1 MKQYVQSIL
10 SREIKNI
17 DCICGNCRLKYY
29 RNIKKD
35 PPTPNEIQ
43 LDPDYRPQ
51 PESSNITSPKSIQ
64 LGIPATPRSHKYCVV
79 CKKSGNNRNH
89 LIVVPEKARTQAF
102 VETGIFIDSRNRSC
116 KSHIYMSYFNKASL
130 CLLQSSKQ
138 TDVFSRSDI
147 TNLTTNIRK
156 MMKAS
161 SYLNFDI
168 PSLIDDED
176 YTNLLGINRDQFSV
190 LADELR
196 LIRNSLS
203 RSVRTCLAVFLMK
216 LKTGLPNKVLSI
228 LFRLKKHQVQR
239 IIHSARL
246 SLMTEFVPN
255 YLGFGHIS
263 HEDFCQQHTTTVA
276 KTLFTNESSQAVIIL
291 DGTYV
296 YIQKSSNY
304 RFQRQ
309 SYSLHKHRSL
319 VKPMVIVAS
328 DGYILSVLGP
338 YLADYHNNDAAITK
352 HLFKHNLEKINDW
365 MEENDVCIVDRGFRD
380 AVEFLEDHG
389 YNVKMPFYLNKNS
402 KQHTTEEANKSRL
415 VTKVRWVVESTNGRI
430 KQFRMLDKVVPNTLS
445 KYIGDFVRIA
455 CALLNRFRGPVTTL
469 DEKTEKIANE
479 MMHKAKMDNE
489 LKVFLEDN
497 GLITKRSD
505 YKSLESA
512 DIMDFPQLTL
522 DDLRTITM
530 GIYQLKQ
537 APCYTKDHL
546 NEDGQYELLVFKE
559 TEGLIKVK
567 IQSRHSK
574 NTTYT
579 LWIQYIPSS
588 DKPIAGWY
596 CTCKVG
602 SRVVGCCA
610 HIASVLWFLGFE
622 RYQGNRLSK
631 DTNDTFLNAADIPS
645 DTESDTSEDEDS
657 SDEFTEE

>member
-1 MKQYVQSIL
+1 MFFIKVQLLFLVITLLLNYDEGYVFQCPHHAQWSLRAKEICNATEKYYCLFDDNNKQYK
-10 SREIKNI
+10 EF
-17 DCICGNCRLKYY
+17 CRGSY
-29 RNIKKD
+29 D
-35 PPTPNEIQ
+35 FE
-43 LDPDYRPQ
+43 
-51 PESSNITSPKSIQ
+51 
-64 LGIPATPRSHKYCVV
+64 
-79 CKKSGNNRNH
+79 KSGYK
-89 LIVVPEKARTQAF
+89 LIVVGDLQREICHSNRYQPIQFWSNGSSDCILSKSTCNEEGQLTFHNGTNVGDRACRCDYTRGYDFVNTQTNRCF
-102 VETGIFIDSRNRSC
+102 V
-116 KSHIYMSYFNKASL
+116 
-130 CLLQSSKQ
+130 
-138 TDVFSRSDI
+138 
-147 TNLTTNIRK
+147 
-156 MMKAS
+156 
-161 SYLNFDI
+161 I
-168 PSLIDDED
+168 PLDED
-176 YTNLLGINRDQFSV
+176 CSCY
-190 LADELR
+190 
-196 LIRNSLS
+196 
-203 RSVRTCLAVFLMK
+203 
-216 LKTGLPNKVLSI
+216 LKHCDAEQI
-228 LFRLKKHQVQR
+228 L
-239 IIHSARL
+239 
-246 SLMTEFVPN
+246 TP
-255 YLGFGHIS
+255 GFGHIA

-602 SRVVGCCA
+602 SRIVGCCA
-610 HIASVLWFLGFE
+610 HIASVLWFWGFE